1 MSYRNLLEQRRKQL
15 EKAESALDALS
26 DPDIQAQLVA
36 DPEMKAAFM
45 AAIQGSNNGSPKTNA
60 VREAGPNVPI
70 APSIPPPGSLLR
82 AVLDG
87 AKSESGQ
94 FTVAMLVEHMGDA
107 GYKFSAQDAK
117 VAAGSALKDLA
128 GRGLI
133 KVVTLGKGRRPTVY
147 WAPKGEGQI

>member
-1 MSYRNLLEQRRKQL
+1 MSYRTLLEQRRKQL

-26 DPDIQAQLVA
+26 DPDIQAQLTA
-36 DPEMKAAFM
+36 DPEMKAAFI
-45 AAIQGSNNGSPKTNA
+45 AAIQGSNGRSPKANTLQ
-60 VREAGPNVPI
+60 VSEVVV

-82 AVLDG
+82 AVLDA

-94 FTVAMLVEHMGDA
+94 FTVAMLVEHMGNA
-107 GYKFSAQDAK
+107 GYKFAAQDAK
-117 VAAGSALKDLA
+117 IAAGSALKDLA

-133 KVVTLGKGRRPTVY
+133 KVVSLGKGRRPTVY